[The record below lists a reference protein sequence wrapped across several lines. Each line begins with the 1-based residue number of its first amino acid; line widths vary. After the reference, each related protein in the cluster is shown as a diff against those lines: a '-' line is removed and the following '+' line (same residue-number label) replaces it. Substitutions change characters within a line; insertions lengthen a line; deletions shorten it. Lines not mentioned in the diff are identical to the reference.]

1 MKERLN
7 EILKHLKINASQ
19 FADQIGV
26 QRASVSHVLSGRNK
40 PGFDFI
46 QKIIAAYPSISAEWL
61 ITGQG
66 DIVKSKISRQDLFS
80 EIEIEE
86 NETIEEQKRSGKPVN
101 KNVSDSN
108 TGQKAIR
115 SKHIEK
121 IIVFYSDKSFEEYF
135 PEQL

>member
-7 EILKHLKINASQ
+7 EILKHFKINASQ

-46 QKIIAAYPSISAEWL
+46 QKIIDAYPALSAEWL
-61 ITGQG
+61 ITGKG
-66 DIVKSKISRQDLFS
+66 DILKSKISKQDLFS
-80 EIEIEE
+80 EREIEG
-86 NETIEEQKRSGKPVN
+86 NETVEEIIKSKKTLNQKSVPDSDPGK
-101 KNVSDSN
+101 
-108 TGQKAIR
+108 KALR
-115 SKHIEK
+115 VRNIEK

-135 PEQL
+135 PD

>member
-7 EILKHLKINASQ
+7 EILKHFKINASQ

-46 QKIIAAYPSISAEWL
+46 QKIIDAYPALSAEWL
-61 ITGQG
+61 ITGKG
-66 DIVKSKISRQDLFS
+66 DILKSKISKQDLFS
-80 EIEIEE
+80 EREIEG
-86 NETIEEQKRSGKPVN
+86 NETVEEIIKSKKTLNQKSIPDSDPGK
-101 KNVSDSN
+101 
-108 TGQKAIR
+108 KALR
-115 SKHIEK
+115 VRNIEK

-135 PEQL
+135 PD

>member
-7 EILKHLKINASQ
+7 EILRRFKINASQ

-46 QKIIAAYPSISAEWL
+46 QKIIEAYPSISAEWL
-61 ITGQG
+61 ITGKG
-66 DIVKSKISRQDLFS
+66 ELFKSKVQKQDLFS
-80 EIEIEE
+80 EVEIEE
-86 NETIEEQKRSGKPVN
+86 DGSIEIDGKKRASSNKHAPLRDDIEEKTSKARSVK
-101 KNVSDSN
+101 
-108 TGQKAIR
+108 
-115 SKHIEK
+115 K

-135 PEQL
+135 PD

>member
-1 MKERLN
+1 MKERLI

-46 QKIIAAYPSISAEWL
+46 QKIIETYPSVSAEWL
-61 ITGQG
+61 ITGKGELIKTRIQ
-66 DIVKSKISRQDLFS
+66 KQDLFS
-80 EIEIEE
+80 EMEFEKNEQIE
-86 NETIEEQKRSGKPVN
+86 VN
-101 KNVSDSN
+101 KKPESSLNKKFTTNKESN
-108 TGQKAIR
+108 EYAAVPIK
-115 SKHIEK
+115 IEK

-135 PEQL
+135 TH

>member
-7 EILKHLKINASQ
+7 EILRRFKINASQ

-46 QKIIAAYPSISAEWL
+46 QKIIEAYPSISAEWL
-61 ITGQG
+61 ITGKG
-66 DIVKSKISRQDLFS
+66 ELFKSKVQKQDLFS
-80 EIEIEE
+80 EVEIEE
-86 NETIEEQKRSGKPVN
+86 DGSIEIDGKKRASSNKHAPLRDDIEEKTSKARSVN
-101 KNVSDSN
+101 
-108 TGQKAIR
+108 
-115 SKHIEK
+115 K

-135 PEQL
+135 PD